1 MPQTTSGSISRHFA
15 TVIALAL
22 CTATFGIALA
32 GPAESALPDTSSPKL
47 KLSRTIKTTPFT
59 GSSVSMKDN
68 EGSAYVPRDNSLW
81 LADDNGRRLYEV
93 DAGSGALKRTI
104 DGTALE
110 SVAQYGGTQKA
121 GSYRSRDLESL
132 SYDSRSDTLYAF
144 SGSCCTTSMLPTVFR
159 LTRQSGQLKLDS
171 YQPLP
176 SGSDNTASAYN
187 PGDGKLYVGLS
198 RDIRTYSYTSNSF
211 GSAFRVSNL
220 SGILGMDFSD
230 DGRDLYVSRTSAT
243 LSRVDWAT
251 RSLVP
256 GWTFNLSPFG
266 VMDSRGVVRI
276 GDQFFVSDGYDSR
289 ATGDPLKYAVFVFDV
304 EGSTGTPTGP
314 AASFTASP
322 TSGTAPLTV
331 QFTDTSTGG
340 PTSWRWDFGDGG
352 TSTVQNP
359 AHTYQVAGTYT
370 ATLTASNTDGS
381 STASRQISVDSDTSP
396 PPPGGGNLI
405 ANPGFETG
413 TDGWNSGSYA
423 SVSLTRATGGHS
435 GSYAVQVT
443 NTGTTTVTNTLN
455 DDPNTVATSSAG
467 TYTGSIWLRSDSATA
482 GKKVYLRIREYQG
495 GTRIGEK
502 VVPVYLTTTW
512 QQVTGSYVP
521 VSPGSS
527 SIDFSAALYSAPPGA
542 TYFADD
548 ASLTLN

>member
-1 MPQTTSGSISRHFA
+1 
-15 TVIALAL
+15 V
-22 CTATFGIALA
+22 TFGVVLS
-32 GPAESALPDTSSPKL
+32 GPANSALPDTSSPQL

-68 EGSAYVPRDNSLW
+68 EGSAYVGRDNSLW
-81 LADDNGRRLYEV
+81 MADDNGRRLYEV
-93 DAGSGALKRTI
+93 DATSGALKRTI

-110 SVAQYGGTQKA
+110 SVTQYGGSSQA
-121 GSYRSRDLESL
+121 GSNRVRDLESL
-132 SYDSRSDTLYAF
+132 TYDSRSDTLYAF

-159 LTRQSGQLKLDS
+159 LTRQSGQLRLDS

-230 DGRDLYVSRTSAT
+230 DGRDLYVSRTNAT

-251 RSLVP
+251 RSLVA
-256 GWTFNLSPFG
+256 GWTFNLSTFG
-266 VMDSRGVVRI
+266 VKDSRGVVRI

-289 ATGDPLKYAVFVFDV
+289 TTGDPLKYAVFVFDV
-304 EGSTGTPTGP
+304 EGSTPTPTGP
-314 AASFTASP
+314 TASFTAAP

-340 PTSWRWDFGDGG
+340 PTSWRWAFGDGT
-352 TSTVQNP
+352 TSTTQHP
-359 AHTYQVAGTYT
+359 SHTYQATGTYT
-370 ATLTASNTDGS
+370 ATLTATNSNGS
-381 STASRQISVDSDTSP
+381 STASQQISVGSDTTP
-396 PPPGGGNLI
+396 PPPPPDTGSNLI

-413 TDGWNSGSYA
+413 TSGWNTGNYA
-423 SVSLTRATGGHS
+423 TVSLTRDAGGHS
-435 GSYAVQVT
+435 GSYAAKLS

-482 GKKVYLRIREYQG
+482 GTKMYLRIREYQG

-502 VVPVYLTTTW
+502 VVAVYLTSSW

-527 SIDFSAALYSAPPGA
+527 SIDFSAAMYSAPPGA

-548 ASLTLN
+548 ASLTRN